1 MLWVLTARDT
11 LTASLGLVRPMTRK
25 HVGLLGPCF
34 KMGRVDHRPTRRRRT
49 ALPQKRGTPRA
60 GTGFQHV
67 CSGYSPPVMGS
78 ACPEPAFRRDR
89 PSACSELVFTLIA
102 PLWDSLVRVSRRVG
116 WINDLH
122 TEEGLHCPREGAL
135 QERAPGSNMYA
146 LGTHRLRWGMQVPSL
161 RSEGIGPQ
169 PA

>member
-11 LTASLGLVRPMTRK
+11 LTAPLGLVRPMTRK

-49 ALPQKRGTPRA
+49 ALPQKRGAPRA

-78 ACPEPAFRRDR
+78 ACPEPAFQRDW
-89 PSACSELVFTLIA
+89 PSACLELVFTLLA
-102 PLWDSLVRVSRRVG
+102 PLGLVLVITRTHVGLLCSCLKTGRVDHQLIRRK
-116 WINDLH
+116 
-122 TEEGLHCPREGAL
+122 REPADKYEHNL
-135 QERAPGSNMYA
+135 QNK
-146 LGTHRLRWGMQVPSL
+146 Q
-161 RSEGIGPQ
+161 I
-169 PA
+169 